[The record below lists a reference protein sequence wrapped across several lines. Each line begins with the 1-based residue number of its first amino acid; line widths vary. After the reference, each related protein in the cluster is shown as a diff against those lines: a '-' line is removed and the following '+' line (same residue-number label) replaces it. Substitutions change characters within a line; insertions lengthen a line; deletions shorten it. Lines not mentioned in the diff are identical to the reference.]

1 MRGQHWEEEQERRT
15 GALVRL
21 RSEDTRMRP
30 FHLHPLKNKTQPRS
44 GANMSEEQ
52 RKSSIITSRG
62 EAWLRER
69 HELFD
74 PGDLLPG
81 MKTRKTHGL
90 WQE

>member
-1 MRGQHWEEEQERRT
+1 
-15 GALVRL
+15 
-21 RSEDTRMRP
+21 
-30 FHLHPLKNKTQPRS
+30 
-44 GANMSEEQ
+44 MSEEQ
-52 RKSSIITSRG
+52 SKSSIITSRG